1 MNKWKFHKNFNFSFV
16 KDKNNKVLTYYFNI
30 FPKLQFQHDSMFN
43 DDEYKETPEIR
54 YYWVGYFWNF
64 TFYASKGKR

>member
-30 FPKLQFQHDSMFN
+30 FPKIAIQHDSMFN
-43 DDEYKETPEIR
+43 DDEYKETPEIILG
-54 YYWVGYFWNF
+54 WLFWNF
-64 TFYASKGKR
+64 TFYASKRKR